1 MSGYREEPKAG
12 PPAYMVSFSDMM
24 TLILTFFILLVS
36 LSREQSF
43 GLLADGVG
51 SFRIALE
58 SHGVTGVLKDADR
71 KAIFENQRRRFNL
84 PERLDGQAAVRP
96 EAASEFELLKAE
108 SIDALLPHDEL
119 AFPAV
124 AAFSDGSAELA
135 AQTARYAST
144 LADSLRPARGQ
155 LLVLEGHAPLTDR
168 LLAWRRADSLRTH
181 LITEHGFAP
190 ERVEAR
196 AWMTELDGAAQ
207 DTVDAR
213 LITPALSSP
222 PKTRGDQPENHR

>member
-1 MSGYREEPKAG
+1 MSRYREEPNPG

-36 LSREQSF
+36 LSHEQSF

-58 SHGVTGVLKDADR
+58 SHGVNGLLMESDR

-84 PERLDGQAAVRP
+84 PERLDSQAVVRP
-96 EAASEFELLKAE
+96 EDASVLELLKAE
-108 SIDALLPHDEL
+108 SIEALLPHDEL

-124 AAFSDGSAELA
+124 AAFGEGSAELPSA
-135 AQTARYAST
+135 TTRYAAT
-144 LADSLRPARGQ
+144 LAESLRPTHGQ
-155 LLVLEGHAPLTDR
+155 LLVLEGHAPLTNR
-168 LLAWRRADSLRTH
+168 LLAWRRADALRAH
-181 LITEHGFAP
+181 LIKEHDFVP

-196 AWMTELDGAAQ
+196 AWMTELDEAAL

-222 PKTRGDQPENHR
+222 PRTPGDQPENH

>member
-1 MSGYREEPKAG
+1 VSRHCEESNPG

-58 SHGVTGVLKDADR
+58 SHGVNGLLMESDR

-84 PERLDGQAAVRP
+84 PERLEGQAAVRP
-96 EAASEFELLKAE
+96 EDASVLELLRAE
-108 SIDALLPHDEL
+108 SIEALLPHDEL
-119 AFPAV
+119 TFPAV
-124 AAFSDGSAELA
+124 AAFDSDSADLA
-135 AQTARYAST
+135 SPTARYIAT
-144 LADSLRPARGQ
+144 LAESLRPTHGQ
-155 LLVLEGHAPLTDR
+155 LLVLEGHAPLADR
-168 LLAWRRADSLRTH
+168 LLAWRRADAVRTH
-181 LITEHGFAP
+181 LITEHGFTP
-190 ERVEAR
+190 DRVEAR

-207 DTVDAR
+207 DAVDAR

-222 PKTRGDQPENHR
+222 PRTMGDQPENHR

>member
-1 MSGYREEPKAG
+1 MSRYREEIKAG

-36 LSREQSF
+36 LSHRQSF

-58 SHGVTGVLKDADR
+58 SHGVNGLLKESDR

-84 PERLDGQAAVRP
+84 PARPEDQAAIRP
-96 EAASEFELLKAE
+96 EDASEFEVLKAE
-108 SIDALLPHDEL
+108 SVDALLPHDEL

-124 AAFSDGSAELA
+124 SAFSDGSIEVSA
-135 AQTARYAST
+135 ATERYVTT
-144 LADSLRPARGQ
+144 LSESLKPARGQ
-155 LLVLEGHAPLTDR
+155 LLVLEGHAPVGDR
-168 LLAWRRADSLRTH
+168 LLAWRRADALRTH
-181 LITEHGFAP
+181 LIADHGFDPA
-190 ERVEAR
+190 RVEAR
-196 AWMTELDGAAQ
+196 AWMTELENSAH

-213 LITPALSSP
+213 LITPALAGA
-222 PKTRGDQPENHR
+222 PKTAGDQPENQR

>member
-1 MSGYREEPKAG
+1 
-12 PPAYMVSFSDMM
+12 MVSFSDMM

-36 LSREQSF
+36 LSHEQSF

-58 SHGVTGVLKDADR
+58 SHGMNGLLMESDR

-84 PERLDGQAAVRP
+84 PERLDGQAAVP
-96 EAASEFELLKAE
+96 LEDASEFELLKAE
-108 SIDALLPHDEL
+108 SIEALLPHDEL

-124 AAFSDGSAELA
+124 AAFSDGSADLGSA
-135 AQTARYAST
+135 TARYAST
-144 LADSLRPARGQ
+144 LAESLRPTRGQ

-168 LLAWRRADSLRTH
+168 LLAWQRADALRTH
-181 LITEHGFAP
+181 LIKEHGFAP
-190 ERVEAR
+190 ERIEAR

-213 LITPALSSP
+213 LITPTISSP
-222 PKTRGDQPENHR
+222 PRTSGDQPENH